1 MTIWFE
7 TNKVIIRFPSLL
19 SASQTIV
26 FAILALATKCRHL
39 FDYIIDKMVW
49 MQPLCS
55 IHFVL
60 LDSFMWNWLTMF
72 CDSCEMDS
80 VQSINFFYWIS
91 SVTQILWCIV
101 DEISWNILKYI
112 DYRRIAVPR
121 YYCSHRQKYRESVV
135 SRGTWWYPA
144 LIGMLPCEAAGFAR
158 SCYLAKPPEQVYGWP
173 HRPTTG
179 NHRCGSDVMY
189 GKRSSC

>member
-1 MTIWFE
+1 MPPFVRLYNWQNGVNAATVQYTLCFTWLIHVKLIDNVLRFLWNGFSAV
-7 TNKVIIRFPSLL
+7 NKFLL
-19 SASQTIV
+19 
-26 FAILALATKCRHL
+26 L
-39 FDYIIDKMVW
+39 
-49 MQPLCS
+49 
-55 IHFVL
+55 
-60 LDSFMWNWLTMF
+60 
-72 CDSCEMDS
+72 
-80 VQSINFFYWIS
+80 NFFS
-91 SVTQILWCIV
+91 DTDIV
-101 DEISWNILKYI
+101 MYRGWNFLKYI